1 MRRREQLARQ
11 TRLVGIL
18 YTARFIDI
26 DFRHPRLSRRFE
38 EDRCAISHQI
48 RKNGALRT
56 RCKTN
61 VGSRVRKELAGEKKY
76 SRSIRISAIN
86 RGPWEVSR
94 RLTEKFARDT
104 TRTLFSNSMD
114 KLARTRRL
122 DFRCSW
128 TDLGRP
134 IADSSSRIRAKLGQ
148 PIIPFPFP
156 SLALF
161 DPTFPKLY
169 PTWTHPS
176 IRPSI
181 RPSIHPRPTRVQL
194 STSSA
199 RSETKF
205 HKYSQ
210 SWNKKDVIGNSVSLR
225 EMFE

>member
-48 RKNGALRT
+48 RKNVGALRT

-86 RGPWEVSR
+86 RGPWGVSR

-176 IRPSI
+176 IRPSV
-181 RPSIHPRPTRVQL
+181 HP
-194 STSSA
+194 STSNA
-199 RSETKF
+199 RTTF
-205 HKYSQ
+205 HFARVFRDEIPQ
-210 SWNKKDVIGNSVSLR
+210 IFAIV
-225 EMFE
+225 E